1 MELSP
6 SRLAHL
12 RERTIWT
19 LVAGV
24 AIGSTGHIA
33 AVTVGTIVAAEITGS
48 SALAGLPAASV
59 ILGSALGSVLLSML
73 MARRGRRPGLSL
85 GYVISVLGALVATS
99 AAAGLKSS
107 ALRTADK
114 T

>member
-1 MELSP
+1 MSTDLSP

-12 RERTIWT
+12 RERTIRT

-33 AVTVGTIVAAEITGS
+33 AVTVGTIAAADIAGS

-59 ILGSALGSVLLSML
+59 VLGSALGSALLSML
-73 MARRGRRPGLSL
+73 MARRGRRIGLAL
-85 GYVISVLGALVATS
+85 GYTVSVLGALVATVAVLTGS
-99 AAAGLKSS
+99 LI
-107 ALRTADK
+107 
-114 T
+114 